1 MNIVIVGGGL
11 VGATLGAKLSSD
23 GHDVSLVEGDPAAV
37 RELGETLDAHVIQ
50 GNGTVASH
58 LRKAGIEKADLL
70 VATTNSDEV
79 NMVVGLLGTA
89 VFKVPR
95 VVVRV
100 RDEDHAESFR
110 TMSAGFPGEHFCV
123 NPQAAAVDRILSLLE
138 VPGALD
144 VVGFMGGRLL
154 VAGFRILPSSDFAG
168 LLLSHVKLMFPGTPT
183 LVAAINR
190 GEEWIIPHGE
200 EEILVGDL
208 VYFAIARQELESV
221 LSLIGALQ
229 DKKRHIMLAG
239 AGRIGLQVARRLEG
253 VDKKVILI
261 EESADLARRAA
272 DVLGKTLVI
281 HGRVTDQSLLQQEG
295 IERVATFVAL
305 TPDHEENLVSG
316 LLAKRLGASRAFSL
330 VDNPSLANLI
340 GEVGIDAII
349 SPRLL
354 AVGLA
359 LQHIRRGIVRSVAAL
374 LEDKVEIVEAEAV
387 AGSRLTSGTLAEIH
401 LPRGVLVAAV
411 GRGDEMLVPRGEA
424 RIQAGDQVLL
434 ITTTKNA
441 PRLDAYLSP

>member
-11 VGATLGAKLSSD
+11 VGATLATKLSGD
-23 GHDVSLVEGDPAAV
+23 GHDVCLVEVDPALV
-37 RELGETLDAHVIQ
+37 RELGENLDARVMH
-50 GNGTVASH
+50 GNGTIASH
-58 LRKAGIEKADLL
+58 LRRAGIEKADLL
-70 VATTNSDEV
+70 VATTKSDEV

-89 VFKVPR
+89 VFEVPR

-100 RDEDHAESFR
+100 RDQDHAESFA

-138 VPGALD
+138 APGALD
-144 VVGFMGGRLL
+144 VVPFMDGRLL
-154 VAGFRILPSSDFAG
+154 VAGFRILPNSDFAG

-200 EEILVGDL
+200 EDIRVGDL

-221 LSLIGALQ
+221 LSLIGALH
-229 DKKRHIMLAG
+229 DRKRHIMLAG
-239 AGRIGLQVARRLEG
+239 AGGIGLEVARRLEEL
-253 VDKKVILI
+253 DKKVILI
-261 EESADLARRAA
+261 EESAELARHAA
-272 DVLGKTLVI
+272 HFLRETPVV
-281 HGRVTDQSLLQQEG
+281 HGRVTDQALLQQEG

-305 TPDHEENLVSG
+305 LPDHAENLVSG
-316 LLAKRLGASRAFSL
+316 LLAKRLGASRAFAL
-330 VDNPSLANLI
+330 VDTPSLANLI
-340 GEVGIDAII
+340 GEVGIDAVI

-359 LQHIRRGIVRSVAAL
+359 LQHIRRGLVRSVAAL
-374 LEDKVEIVEAEAV
+374 LEEKVEIVEAEAL
-387 AGSRLTSGTLAEIH
+387 AGSRLTSGRLAEIG

-411 GRGDEMLVPRGEA
+411 GRGNEMLVPRGEA
-424 RIQAGDQVLL
+424 RIQAGDQVVL
-434 ITTTKNA
+434 ITTTRNA
-441 PRLDAYLSP
+441 HRLEAYLSP